1 MKVILLQDV
10 PNVGRKY
17 EVKNVSDGF
26 ARNFLFAK
34 KLAEIATTQSI
45 QAIDAKKK
53 QDEQKK
59 EVEKDILGKNIEAL
73 EGLKISIK
81 EKTNEKGHLFA
92 GIRAKEIAKILKDQK
107 NIGIPEEIIEME
119 KPIKEKGEHRI
130 KVKNK
135 EFILEIL

>member
-10 PNVGRKY
+10 PNVGKKY

-26 ARNFLFAK
+26 ARNFLFAQ

-45 QAIDAKKK
+45 QTIDKKKK

-59 EVEKDILGKNIEAL
+59 EIGKDLLGKNIEAL
-73 EGLKISIK
+73 EGLKMSIK
-81 EKTNEKGHLFA
+81 EKTNGKGHLFA
-92 GIRAKEIAKILKDQK
+92 GIRAKEIVKILKEQK
-107 NIGIPEEIIEME
+107 NIGIPEEIIEIE
-119 KPIKEKGEHRI
+119 KPIKEKGEHKI
-130 KVKNK
+130 KVKGK